1 MNVAVIQSQV
11 MTMEDLADVQAEGY
25 AKHYSTVEEYQAA
38 GLDPRVENN
47 ASTHINA
54 GREPYLVSRD
64 AVEMGVYPFIT
75 VYDADIE
82 KQGDKVGITTAKN
95 TYWLAPDTLLAWR

>member
-1 MNVAVIQSQV
+1 MPTTEKTFATV
-11 MTMEDLADVQAEGY
+11 EDLDALQREGY
-25 AKHYSTVEEYQAA
+25 ARHYSTLAEYQNA
-38 GLDPRVENN
+38 GDTTEEENN
-47 ASTHINA
+47 ASMHINA